1 MNQNNKN
8 ELKETI
14 LGVLEVFGINF
25 LLFYLPSI
33 VLAIG
38 IFQLIYVIPRGIYLF
53 KHKNQARLK
62 GIIIGAVIIF
72 FLNGACWLYFFS
84 LFKKF

>member
-14 LGVLEVFGINF
+14 LGVLEVLGINV
-25 LLFYLPSI
+25 LLILRPDI
-33 VLAIG
+33 ILAISV
-38 IFQLIYVIPRGIYLF
+38 FQLIYVIPRAIYLF
-53 KHKNQARLK
+53 KHKNQARIK

-72 FLNGACWLYFFS
+72 FLNGACWLFVFS
-84 LFKKF
+84 LFKKS